1 MNNHD
6 RAAELFKKLC
16 EVIAQLRNP
25 KGGCPW
31 DLEQTHASLKQYM
44 IEEAYE
50 AIDAIDNNPTKLSE
64 ELGDV
69 LLQVML
75 HSQIG
80 SDDGNFNICD
90 VVETVTHKL
99 IKRHPHVFAD
109 INVKDS
115 AEVLQNWEKIKQKD
129 LKPAQSILDSVPSA
143 LPALLKAHRIG
154 AKVGRIGFDWDTV
167 EGVTDKVVEEMRE
180 FVEASGRKNAS
191 RVEIEEE
198 FGDFLFTLAQLA
210 RKLDFNSED
219 LLNGANSKFIRRFKN
234 MEQMAGK
241 PISELSRDKL
251 EDLWAKVK
259 ITEKK

>member
-1 MNNHD
+1 MKNLD
-6 RAAELFKKLC
+6 QAPDLFKKLC

-25 KGGCPW
+25 RGGCPW
-31 DLEQTHASLKQYM
+31 DLEQTHSSLKQYM

-50 AIDAIDNNPTKLSE
+50 TIDAIDNNPSKLSE

-90 VVETVTHKL
+90 VVETLTHKL
-99 IKRHPHVFAD
+99 IKRHPHVFSD
-109 INVKDS
+109 TSVKGS

-129 LKPAQSILDSVPSA
+129 LKPEQSVLDGVPSA

-167 EGVTDKVVEEMRE
+167 EGVTDKVVEEMQE

-191 RVEIEEE
+191 RDEIQEE

-219 LLNGANSKFIRRFKN
+219 LLNGANSKFIRRFKA
-234 MEQMAGK
+234 MEQKAGK
-241 PISELSRDKL
+241 PLSDLPRDEL
-251 EDLWAKVK
+251 ENLWAAVK
-259 ITEKK
+259 SAEKK